1 MTETPNFPLRLMRTG
16 NNNNEQVIIPSIFS
30 PPHYVMNILCHKY
43 LFPSLA
49 ALAAYSVLLSFWN
62 RKHNFLSHQ
71 HFLLQLLLWSLFESC
86 WATVRARANSMSLL
100 FHTHTQTW
108 MNRVSDCDNKQMIT
122 KPMRVEESDRTVCV
136 YVLITIA
143 SQLPYSGPT
152 VLD

>member
-1 MTETPNFPLRLMRTG
+1 
-16 NNNNEQVIIPSIFS
+16 
-30 PPHYVMNILCHKY
+30 
-43 LFPSLA
+43 
-49 ALAAYSVLLSFWN
+49 
-62 RKHNFLSHQ
+62 
-71 HFLLQLLLWSLFESC
+71 
-86 WATVRARANSMSLL
+86 
-100 FHTHTQTW
+100 